1 MPITIACYRA
11 ISGFDLLVGSTCM
24 NSEAPTNIV
33 AERAERAKT
42 DAELMERVARD
53 DREAFS
59 ELYDRFARPLYATAL
74 RIVNNATEAE
84 DIVQDVFLALWERA
98 SDFDV
103 RRGTA
108 FAWAVTQTRNRAI
121 DRVRTRTRRAEII
134 TQATEQDVGLGPS
147 GTGQDSVGKLLSKEH
162 ASVLRQAL
170 AALPPDQR
178 QAVDLAFF
186 SGMTQQEISTRLSE
200 PIGTVKSRIRRG
212 LFKLRDMLGGRHD

>member
-1 MPITIACYRA
+1 
-11 ISGFDLLVGSTCM
+11 M
-24 NSEAPTNIV
+24 NTEPATDIV
-33 AERAERAKT
+33 AARAERAKT

-53 DREAFS
+53 DREAFA

-74 RIVNNATEAE
+74 RILNNPTEAE

-98 SDFDV
+98 ADFDV

-108 FAWAVTQTRNRAI
+108 FAWAVTQTRHRAI

-134 TQATEQDVGLGPS
+134 TQVTGEDAGVNPS
-147 GTGQDSVGKLLSKEH
+147 SAGENSVGRLLSKEH
-162 ASVLRQAL
+162 AGVLRQAV
-170 AALPPDQR
+170 AGLPADQR

-186 SGMTQQEISTRLSE
+186 GGLTQQEISTRLNE

-212 LFKLRDMLGGRHD
+212 LLKLRDALGGRHD